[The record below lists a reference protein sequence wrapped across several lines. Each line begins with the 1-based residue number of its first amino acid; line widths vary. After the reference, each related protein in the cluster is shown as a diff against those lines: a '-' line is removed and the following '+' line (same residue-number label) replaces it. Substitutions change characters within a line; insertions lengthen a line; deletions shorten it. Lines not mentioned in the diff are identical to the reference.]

1 MYFLGYLN
9 LIKTI
14 KRLKVRI
21 NVRRKRFKT
30 SGKNIVKKN
39 MYIIELPIIFLKKT
53 AFTLKECS
61 IKEARPNLDLSKY
74 LFFLFA

>member
-30 SGKNIVKKN
+30 SGKNIVIKSNKPTTPKTLDRELK
-39 MYIIELPIIFLKKT
+39 IISPATPPEEPWGKRSPEK
-53 AFTLKECS
+53 
-61 IKEARPNLDLSKY
+61 
-74 LFFLFA
+74 